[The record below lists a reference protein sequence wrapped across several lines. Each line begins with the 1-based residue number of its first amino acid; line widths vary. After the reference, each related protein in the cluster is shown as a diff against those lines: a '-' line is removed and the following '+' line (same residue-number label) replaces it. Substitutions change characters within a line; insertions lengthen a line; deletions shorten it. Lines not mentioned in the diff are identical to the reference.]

1 MAVIDIRINAQ
12 NDASRQLLQLR
23 ANMNALNR
31 TLAEQRVA
39 LSRATG
45 EERENIQ
52 GKVNATRALQAQN
65 RLEQQTLTLKK
76 QFIAQ
81 GAREQRQ
88 QEQLERQH
96 ERLNKSTDTSRRSY
110 GRWTDQLANSAIIY
124 SQIGYHVS
132 NLVRSTIRVGA
143 ETERYQAVL
152 RATEPNAAGVL
163 QQLQQL
169 NRELIGT
176 DFATINRT
184 FLSLRAAG
192 TGLEDTLTT
201 VTGLSRALGQLQVDA
216 YDQQRFF
223 TQLTQSYA
231 QNRLELD
238 EFKILQET
246 LPNILRLSSRALD
259 TEIRSYDQLK
269 EVLEA
274 SNQSARDYY
283 RTLASFSAQN
293 ITGIDTSTYT
303 AQVELLRESVREVQR
318 EISQT
323 LIPILAAGAG
333 QARDFI
339 SIFGSVSRGDIAAY
353 VTSLLGVTA
362 AVKGL
367 TTVYAQ
373 WQLASQLVN
382 STTIAT
388 GANAAR
394 LTITLQGL
402 SLGLRTM
409 TTNLAANLAAWN
421 AAGIGMGAF
430 LGIAAA
436 VTAAVSYFS
445 VRAAVARE
453 EVDAFTTAMARLGEE
468 FKNAEGGQRRFADLT
483 ETQLQRSVNTAITE
497 RERLQSEI
505 TRLVAEIARTSEIP
519 QPDDVNLL
527 PSLDNLPEFIRGL
540 ETVRANLAELG
551 QDRSQFFARE
561 QLVEVDR
568 LLATLRPLSTQY
580 EIISKTIAN
589 YENRLKELQAAEAA
603 SRQSKVDQARSVG
616 QLQVSL
622 AQAERQLSST
632 GQALRTALA
641 GDDVDA
647 IRSAT
652 AAQTKALEERAAFQR
667 ELLTAEAK
675 DREQTDAN
683 TLKSKAEAI
692 RIETALETQKA
703 SLRAQ
708 SEAAITAIVEAEV
721 KKQTDAFVEFYENV
735 TERQKAAAD
744 ERIEQQK
751 RVTANYINELQQR
764 ARIDEIAIE
773 SGRELQDR
781 LGRRAL
787 ARDAFSVEFDTDEI
801 EAALRLA
808 RELAEV
814 GSRLN
819 LDQLSFDRF
828 SDEIALDQLIP
839 SGDESRLAAVYNE
852 YAQTFSRLNAQ
863 ALRDFEDRISQAVP
877 VFQDRVSADFE
888 DAARMQSDRAIEQA
902 QRWQRFQRGVNRQ
915 MARDARQWSREVTGF
930 IDEVFISRT
939 QTIQEALISFLQASA
954 RRIIQ
959 DAIETQILIAN
970 QRRYQAELA
979 KTAALSAGA
988 QSTGAAGALGTAV
1001 SALAG
1006 GNPLIAALT
1015 SVLPQALSVFLQVGE
1030 NEVRDITDMQTNL
1043 RNEGRL

>member
-81 GAREQRQ
+81 GQREQRQ

-293 ITGIDTSTYT
+293 ISGIDTSTYT

-394 LTITLQGL
+394 LTVTLQGL

-468 FKNAEGGQRRFADLT
+468 FKNAEGGQRRFAELT

-519 QPDDVNLL
+519 QPDDVFLL
-527 PSLDNLPEFIRGL
+527 PSLDNLPEFIQGL

-580 EIISKTIAN
+580 EIISKTIGN

-603 SRQSKVDQARSVG
+603 STQSKVDQARSVG

-622 AQAERQLSST
+622 AQAEQQLTRT

-641 GDDVDA
+641 GGDVDA

-652 AAQTKALEERAAFQR
+652 AAQTKALEERTAFQR

-675 DREQTDAN
+675 DREQTESN
-683 TLKSKAEAI
+683 TLKTKAEAI

-708 SEAAITAIVEAEV
+708 SEAAITAIVEGEV

-744 ERIEQQK
+744 ARIAEQK
-751 RVTANYINELQQR
+751 RVTANYIYELQQQER
-764 ARIDEIAIE
+764 ADEIAIE
-773 SGRELQDR
+773 AGRRLQQRLGQRELADGLRVQ
-781 LGRRAL
+781 
-787 ARDAFSVEFDTDEI
+787 FDTDEI
-801 EAALRLA
+801 GEALRLA

-814 GSRLN
+814 GSRFN

-839 SGDESRLAAVYNE
+839 SGDESRLQQVYAE

-863 ALRDFEDRISQAVP
+863 ALRDFEDRIAQAVP
-877 VFQDRVSADFE
+877 VFQDRVSQDFQ
-888 DAARMQSDRAIEQA
+888 DAAQMQSDRAIAEFE
-902 QRWQRFQRGVNRQ
+902 RWRQYQRGVYRQ
-915 MARDARQWSREVTGF
+915 MSRDARQWSRVVTGF
-930 IDEVFISRT
+930 VDDVFISRT

-988 QSTGAAGALGTAV
+988 QSTGAAGVLGTAV